1 SRRHAGLSGLTSAD
15 LTMLNWGILCTSL
28 VGRLAVIPAIQ
39 RSSNGRELA
48 IASRDLARARQ
59 EAATFDIPR
68 AYGSYQEILDDP
80 EIEAVYIPLPNSL
93 HLEWVVRAG
102 GAGKHI
108 LCEKPLALNA
118 SEVETMIAAG
128 ERHGVKL

>member
-1 SRRHAGLSGLTSAD
+1 MT
-15 LTMLNWGILCTSL
+15 TLNWGILCTSL

-39 RSSNGRELA
+39 RSSNGRARA

-68 AYGSYQEILDDP
+68 AYGSYQEILNDP

-93 HLEWVVRAG
+93 HLEWVLRAAA
-102 GAGKHI
+102 AGKHI

-118 SEVETMIAAG
+118 AEVETMIGAC
-128 ERHGVKL
+128 ERHGMKLMEAFMYRFH